1 MKSKVFQAFTQK
13 LQYFDD
19 DIELIDA
26 LRISVLRGDLT
37 DPGSAHV
44 IKSVDPACHPHL
56 ARRQNS
62 DGSRKNTIYHLRGT
76 VYSSYVKDV
85 YEEVTHYLRTILAQ
99 ASLNCFSSGRIVGE
113 HSFKIDAKTVLA
125 LGSWEN
131 MCQHVTES
139 VFQSLEAEKSTLKL
153 IEKIA
158 RKLDLDV
165 SEQTLNAA
173 LPYLEVR
180 HYLVHADGML
190 PTDFIQ
196 KYPQIKSM
204 RGKVELDYAFI
215 SELRSSVNS
224 LVAEIDAEVISKR
237 LLRLQDTRP

>member
-1 MKSKVFQAFTQK
+1 MKSKVFQAFQQK

-37 DPGSAHV
+37 DPTSSYV
-44 IKSVDPACHPHL
+44 VKSVDPASHPHL

-62 DGSRKNTIYHLRGT
+62 DGSRKNTIYHLLGT

-85 YEEVTHYLRTILAQ
+85 YEEVTHYLRTILEQ
-99 ASLNCFSSGRIVGE
+99 ASLNGFSSGRIVGD

-125 LGSWEN
+125 LGSWES
-131 MCQHVTES
+131 MCQYVTES

-153 IEKIA
+153 IDKIA
-158 RKLDLDV
+158 KKLDLEV
-165 SEQTLNAA
+165 SEQTLNTA

-180 HYLVHADGML
+180 HYLVHTDGRL
-190 PTDFIQ
+190 PNGFVQ
-196 KYPQIKSM
+196 KYPQIRS
-204 RGKVELDYAFI
+204 RSDRVELDYAFI
-215 SELRSSVNS
+215 SDLGQSVTR
-224 LVAEIDAEVISKR
+224 LVAEIDAQVVLKN
-237 LLRLQDTRP
+237 LLRVEDMRP